1 MKQSINLNEITGFR
15 FRCTGKRCG
24 AELSLPL
31 QENYSLTHPVDSCP
45 NCGSPWLRL
54 SDGPNGTVVPLLEQI
69 ACSIK
74 SLSTW
79 PGVCGVSLEVR
90 PAERCQN

>member
-15 FRCTGKRCG
+15 FRCKGKRCG

-31 QENYSLTHPVDSCP
+31 QESYSLTHPVDSCP

-54 SDGPNGTVVPLLEQI
+54 SDGPNGTVVPKLEQI
-69 ACSIK
+69 VASIR
-74 SLSTW
+74 SLSSW
-79 PGVCGVSLEVR
+79 PGACGIT
-90 PAERCQN
+90 AEIGQ